1 MVIRPYWEMFSREK
15 RGNLQARERD
25 RMRERE
31 DAAGR
36 ERTFKYEQ
44 KRARYFS
51 PTLTVQTDWYLNL
64 GGRQQFPSTISFSLR
79 FPLERIVEQITEK
92 LREER
97 SGHEKFS
104 VDVPET
110 TVGLPA
116 ELKAGTKGK
125 DTRRK
130 SVWLCASE
138 NRKKKIPSARHRE
151 H

>member
-1 MVIRPYWEMFSREK
+1 MRERESRE
-15 RGNLQARERD
+15 
-25 RMRERE
+25 RERE

-51 PTLTVQTDWYLNL
+51 PTLTVQTDWYLDL
-64 GGRQQFPSTISFSLR
+64 GGRQQPPSFSLR
-79 FPLERIVEQITEK
+79 FSSERIVEQITEK
-92 LREER
+92 SREEREER
-97 SGHEKFS
+97 SGHEKFP

-116 ELKAGTKGK
+116 ELKAWTKGK
-125 DTRRK
+125 DTGRVCGYVLVRIGK
-130 SVWLCASE
+130 E
-138 NRKKKIPSARHRE
+138 DTPARHRE